1 MRPLV
6 LGLLLANLLFFGWAE
21 WIDVPP
27 PPAPSSIAGLPSLTL
42 VRELP
47 PDQRAALA
55 RKMSLEAPPP
65 VCVSVGPFDDAGIAA
80 KAEALLQAKSFA
92 PQQRTAQAPALQRI
106 WVYLDGFHT
115 DVAVTRVLHRLERA
129 GIDDAEAMPPEA
141 GRRRISL
148 GLYGDHDRADA
159 RAKAVRALGLRPQ
172 MGQRTVP
179 GTVYWLDLKLAN
191 RSVSVPLKDVS
202 DLEPGGARSPI
213 SVQPCPTA
221 PAPPAAAPAP
231 TSPPAATSAA
241 KSASVAAPP
250 LPPGI
255 LPRCKPGGGGP
266 VPCIASESRVSGHP
280 SVL

>member
-1 MRPLV
+1 VRPLV

-42 VRELP
+42 VKELP

-55 RKMSLEAPPP
+55 RKMALETAPQ

-80 KAEALLQAKSFA
+80 KAVALLQSKGFT
-92 PQQRTAQAPALQRI
+92 PQQRSAQSPAIHRF
-106 WVYLDGFHT
+106 WVYLDGFAS
-115 DVAVTRVLHRLERA
+115 DAAVTRALHRLEHG

-141 GRRRISL
+141 GHRRISL
-148 GLYGDHDRADA
+148 GLYSDAARADV
-159 RAKAVRALGLRPQ
+159 RAKAVRALGLKPQ
-172 MGQRTVP
+172 MGQRIVP

-191 RSVSVPLKDVS
+191 SSVSVPLKDVS
-202 DLEPGGARSPI
+202 DLEPGGGSSPI

-221 PAPPAAAPAP
+221 AAPPATPPSPPAAAPA
-231 TSPPAATSAA
+231 A
-241 KSASVAAPP
+241 KSGYPAAPP
-250 LPPGI
+250 LPTGI
-255 LPRCKPGGGGP
+255 LPKCKPGGGGP
-266 VPCIASESRVSGHP
+266 VPCVASESRDMAHP